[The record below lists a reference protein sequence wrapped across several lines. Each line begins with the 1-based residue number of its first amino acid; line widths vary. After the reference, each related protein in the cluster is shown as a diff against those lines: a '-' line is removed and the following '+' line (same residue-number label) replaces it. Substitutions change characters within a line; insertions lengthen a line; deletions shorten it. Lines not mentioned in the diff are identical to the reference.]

1 MNKKLQTGKTV
12 GIWKIL
18 PSLAWK
24 GMIQNGTVYY
34 PYLGAGIFSV
44 FTYFIFSS
52 ILHNDII
59 AVLPK
64 SAYAWIFLSI
74 GRVLLGIILIPFLF
88 YTNSFLMKRRKKEI
102 GLYNILGLE
111 KKHIGVMM
119 FAETAVT
126 YGLAVTAGMISGTV
140 LSKFLFLL
148 LLRMTGLPVD
158 AEFTFSLQAF
168 GETAVF
174 FFWVYALNFISN
186 LIQVGKARP
195 SELLVGGKRGEK
207 EPKLLWIWAL
217 LGFIILGSGYW
228 IAIRSETDSMIFI
241 NFFLAVFLV
250 IGGTYFLFTSGSVA
264 CLKLLK
270 KKKGFYY
277 RPSNFIT
284 VSGMLYRMKKNAAS
298 LVNICIFSTM
308 VTITLICTSSLYLGL
323 DEMMDFNF
331 PFDADVFFRK
341 MQMGEDNVEEKVEE
355 LGEKYGVK
363 IDDYLTYERISVLCG
378 KDGEGFG
385 AAYSTFDAGSAYLRK
400 NYEVNILLRED
411 YNRMEGRNLELGE
424 KEALIFSSG
433 EDYGYDRIVFFENEL
448 AVKEEPER
456 LRIAPKLENNKYQGE
471 FFLIVKDEMVRK
483 NLIKDWAMANGIEDV
498 EGLLDD
504 RYQMIRLDVSGEE
517 EDREAFI
524 NELGKWCMDSPGC
537 VRFENNLAWR
547 WDWKSMYGG
556 LLFIGILFSIV
567 FLMCLVLIMYYKQI
581 AEGYEDQN
589 AFSIMQKV
597 GMSDREIRGTIHRQ
611 ILMVFFVPVIG
622 AVMHTCAGLFMVEKL
637 FAVLRFFD
645 TGLLIGCAAM
655 VTAVFAIFY
664 GGSYIMTAK
673 TYYRIVSR
681 QI

>member
-341 MQMGEDNVEEKVEE
+341 MQMREDNVEEKVEE

-400 NYEVNILLRED
+400 NYEVNILLLED

-456 LRIAPKLENNKYQGE
+456 LRIAPKSENNKYQGE

>member
-158 AEFTFSLQAF
+158 AEFTFSPQAF

-400 NYEVNILLRED
+400 NYEVNILLLED

-637 FAVLRFFD
+637 FTVLRFFD

>member
-158 AEFTFSLQAF
+158 AEFTFSPQAF

-341 MQMGEDNVEEKVEE
+341 MQMREDNVEEKVEE

-400 NYEVNILLRED
+400 NYEVNILLLED

-456 LRIAPKLENNKYQGE
+456 LRIAPKSENNKYQGE

>member
-158 AEFTFSLQAF
+158 AEFTFSPQAF

-341 MQMGEDNVEEKVEE
+341 MQMREDNVEEKVEE

-400 NYEVNILLRED
+400 NYEVNILLLED

-433 EDYGYDRIVFFENEL
+433 EDYGYDRIVFFEIEL

-456 LRIAPKLENNKYQGE
+456 LRIAPKSENNKYQGE

>member
-88 YTNSFLMKRRKKEI
+88 YTNSFVMKRRKKEI

-341 MQMGEDNVEEKVEE
+341 MQMREDNVEEKVEE

-400 NYEVNILLRED
+400 NYEVNILLLED

-456 LRIAPKLENNKYQGE
+456 LRIAPKSENNKYQGE

>member
-158 AEFTFSLQAF
+158 AEFTFSPQAF

-341 MQMGEDNVEEKVEE
+341 MQMREDNVEEKVEE

-400 NYEVNILLRED
+400 NYEVNILLLED

-448 AVKEEPER
+448 AVKEGPDR
-456 LRIAPKLENNKYQGE
+456 LRIAPKSENNKYQGE